1 MSCLR
6 ETADALLV
14 DIEVSP
20 ASGRF
25 EITSYNEWRNRIEV
39 KIRAPPEKG
48 RANREIIREFSA
60 TFNTKA
66 DIVSGHKSRHKT
78 LKLYGIDADTFR
90 DLLEEKFG
98 LMLPP

>member
-1 MSCLR
+1 LSCLR
-6 ETADALLV
+6 EVGDDLLV

-25 EITSYNEWRNRIEV
+25 EVRSYNEWRKRIEV

-48 RANREIIREFSA
+48 RANREIIKEFSSA
-60 TFNTKA
+60 FNTKT

-78 LKLYGIDADTFR
+78 LKIHGMDAETFR
-90 DLLEEKFG
+90 GLLEEKFG
-98 LMLPP
+98 LIVP